1 MKRYLVI
8 LLFLMFSISLIFCN
22 KWFVCLGSFKVEQ
35 NAINFVKLLEE
46 KGFEAGIDQQ
56 FVNGELFNRV
66 LLKIDFDDI
75 EMAREKRDVV
85 LDNKGLVGLKLK
97 DLWLC
102 VPSKEF
108 YEEYEKERK
117 DRVTHHFLEKPITLK
132 QNDQDIPISE
142 DVPYSILINRYKE
155 ESIAENDKK
164 RLEKEKLEAY
174 IIKTYDD
181 DDFFSF
187 NLHMGAFKSQDEAEK
202 TQEKLKELGL
212 EEGKIVNYND
222 IVEAIQKYDEV
233 VAKEEVKYQD
243 GQKEIPTSFSKNV
256 TTCIKEFPINKVFQ
270 MEEIHIFDLDNIR
283 RFGTGKIDMYK
294 IKDSLYKEDETL
306 VASIAF
312 YKDSLFNKKVQILIQ
327 TGNEGSYIIEDND
340 GKKIELQANGKT
352 LLCSLTQEN
361 DA

>member
-1 MKRYLVI
+1 
-8 LLFLMFSISLIFCN
+8 
-22 KWFVCLGSFKVEQ
+22 VCLGSFKVEQ

-56 FVNGELFNRV
+56 FVNGVLFNRV
-66 LLKIDFDDI
+66 LLKIDFDDV
-75 EMAREKRDVV
+75 EMAREKRDIV
-85 LDNKGLVGLKLK
+85 LDEKGLVGLKLK

-243 GQKEIPTSFSKNV
+243 GQKQIPTSFSKNV